1 MDSLEVFFF
10 TSFISVLAIINPLST
25 IGLYLSLTKSLGRHE
40 RNRIG
45 FQTSLFAF
53 SVLVFFALSG
63 FFVFQVYGITVE
75 AFRIA
80 GGAVLIVIGMRMLFP
95 ADSAVSNRAAGRQIY
110 IVPLG
115 IPMTSGPGAITT
127 VIVLA
132 SQAKNFWFELALWA
146 AIFLACAVNFV
157 VLRFSSPIE
166 EKLGKDGIAALMK
179 IMGLLVCAVAVQ
191 FVITGL
197 RAAFPILAGAG

>member
-1 MDSLEVFFF
+1 MDALLAYFA

-25 IGLYLSLTKSLGRHE
+25 IGLYLSLTQGNSTGRSK
-40 RNRIG
+40 IA

-53 SVLVFFALSG
+53 CVLVFFALSG
-63 FFVFQVYGITVE
+63 FFIFQIYGITVE

-80 GGAVLIVIGMRMLFP
+80 GGAVLMVIGMRMLFP
-95 ADSAVSNRAAGRQIY
+95 ADSQAERHAAGKQVFIF
-110 IVPLG
+110 PLG

-132 SQAKNFWFELALWA
+132 SQAQNFWFELALWA
-146 AIFLACAVNFV
+146 AIFLACAVNFL
-157 VLRFSSPIE
+157 VLRFSGLIHSVAGRGGIE
-166 EKLGKDGIAALMK
+166 ALVK

-197 RAAFPILAGAG
+197 LAAFPILAGAK